1 MRRRSVCAG
10 RLKREERDSS
20 ETANIKLLMTS
31 RMGISDERLDFLRH
45 TGYACNTVY
54 AMEHIDGEFRYAR
67 RELTKASY
75 RVKRTLYHE

>member
-1 MRRRSVCAG
+1 
-10 RLKREERDSS
+10 
-20 ETANIKLLMTS
+20 
-31 RMGISDERLDFLRH
+31 MGISDERLDFLRH